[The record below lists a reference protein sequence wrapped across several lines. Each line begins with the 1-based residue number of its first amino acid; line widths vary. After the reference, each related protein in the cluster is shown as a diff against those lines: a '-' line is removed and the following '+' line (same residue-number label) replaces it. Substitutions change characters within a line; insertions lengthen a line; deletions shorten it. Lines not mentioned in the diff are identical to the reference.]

1 SVASGR
7 VAYTFGF
14 EGPAVTV
21 DTACSSSLVSL
32 HLAAQSLRSGE
43 CELALAGGVAVMS
56 TPTTFVEF
64 SRQRAVSPDGRCKA
78 FADAANGTGWS
89 EGVGVLVLERLS
101 DARRNGH
108 RVLAVVRGSAI
119 NQDGA
124 SSGLTAPNGPSQERV
139 IRDALASAGLSGAD
153 VDAVEAHGTGTALG
167 DPIEARALLATYG
180 QGRVEP
186 LWLGSLKSNIGHAQ
200 AAAGVAGVIKM
211 VMALRQGVLPRT
223 LHVDRP
229 SRHVDW
235 SSGAVELL
243 TEAREWPRPGRPR
256 RAGVSAFGISGTNAH
271 VILEQADE
279 ADEADEAEP
288 VEPVGSSVVP
298 VVLSGASEEALRA
311 QAARL
316 LEWVESRPEASPADV
331 GWSSATSRS
340 EFEHRAVVLAADLEE
355 LLAGLGVV
363 AQGSQE
369 PGPVQAVARPG
380 GGQVVFVF
388 PGQGTQWA
396 GMAVELL
403 DASPVF
409 AERIAE
415 CAAVLAEFVDWDL
428 LGVLRQL
435 EGEPTLERVDVVQPV
450 SWAVMVSLAA
460 VWRSYGVEPAAVL
473 GHSQGEIAAACVAGA
488 LSLEDGARVVALRS
502 QAIAKELAGLGG
514 MVSLALSATDT
525 EARLEPW
532 RGRLEV
538 AALNGPSATVVAGDP
553 RALEE
558 LLAACETD
566 GVRARRIPVDY
577 ASHTSHVERIEERLH
592 SLLADLR
599 PHPAQVPFF
608 STVERDWLGDGLV
621 DARYW
626 YRNLR
631 HTVHFH
637 DAVRALAEQGHDTF
651 IEVSSHP
658 VLTMALQE
666 ILDGGTSAAP
676 ATVSETLRRQE
687 GGPARL
693 LTSVAQVWTSGVAVD
708 WRRAFADARRID
720 LPTYAF
726 QHRRYWTDAQS
737 DRPLLVHSVELAD
750 GDGTVLAER
759 LSLRARPWLADHR
772 VLGQV
777 VVPGTALLE
786 MALTLGGTVDELT
799 LQTPLVLP
807 AQGEVEVQLRAGP
820 ADRTGRREFRIHGRE
835 RDGTDPSWRLYAT
848 GQVSE
853 SGPEE
858 SGFDLTEWPPPGA
871 TPMEPTDWYDR
882 LADLGL
888 EYGPQFRNLRRVWQH
903 GDELFAEMA
912 LPGEAGSFT
921 VHPALL
927 DAALHPLVLKAGP
940 GPLVPFSWT
949 GVRSVR
955 AAGDRL
961 RVRISPAGEH
971 RASLAVADGSG
982 AEVLSVESLTLRP
995 LDARRFDPKLFRVE
1009 WREAAAHGS
1018 PAESAAGSTALAV
1031 EPVPGDTPEAV
1042 HRTTEAVL
1050 HDVQRWLTEHQ
1061 DDASRLV
1068 VTTRRAVAVAAD
1080 EDLDLAAAT
1089 AWGLLRSAQTE
1100 HPDRIVLLDSEGT
1113 DEPTADQLA
1122 RVLAAG
1128 EPQVA
1133 LRADR
1138 VLIPRLARAG
1148 VPGPDRTLT
1157 GPDGTVLIT
1166 GGTGGLGAT
1175 VARHL
1180 VTEHGVRH
1188 LLLVSRSGPSAAGAR
1203 ELVAELTAEGA
1214 QVRVVACDV
1223 TDRAALAEVLAS
1235 VSGTA
1240 PLRAVVHAAGV
1251 LDDAAVLSLT
1261 PPRLHEVLAAKVDA
1275 AWHLHEA
1282 TRGLDLSAFVLF
1294 SSVSA
1299 TVGLAGQA
1307 NYAAA
1312 NAFLDALA
1320 HQRHR
1325 AGLPAI
1331 ALGWG
1336 LWEQSTGLTGRLGE
1350 ADRQRIAALGLRP
1363 LPTDE
1368 GLALLDLALAADH
1381 AHLVPTGVDLAAAG
1395 DAEPPAMLRG
1405 LVRAP
1410 ARPGA
1415 QAGRVRPAAEPLR
1428 ERLLTMADHDRE
1440 RTVRQL
1446 VRSEIAT
1453 ALGRSGP
1460 DDVPPERG
1468 FTELGFDSLTAL
1480 QLRNR
1485 LGTRTGLTLAATVT
1499 FDHPSPAAL
1508 ARHLLERLTPE
1519 EPKAV
1524 TPVLAELDRLEASV
1538 TAVGDDQRPAVT
1550 ARLWA
1555 LLATLTAEPDGT
1567 GPVLDQ
1573 ELADASAD
1581 ELFALIDDELGR
1593 P

>member
-1 SVASGR
+1 
-7 VAYTFGF
+7 
-14 EGPAVTV
+14 
-21 DTACSSSLVSL
+21 
-32 HLAAQSLRSGE
+32 
-43 CELALAGGVAVMS
+43 
-56 TPTTFVEF
+56 
-64 SRQRAVSPDGRCKA
+64 
-78 FADAANGTGWS
+78 
-89 EGVGVLVLERLS
+89 
-101 DARRNGH
+101 
-108 RVLAVVRGSAI
+108 
-119 NQDGA
+119 
-124 SSGLTAPNGPSQERV
+124 
-139 IRDALASAGLSGAD
+139 
-153 VDAVEAHGTGTALG
+153 
-167 DPIEARALLATYG
+167 
-180 QGRVEP
+180 
-186 LWLGSLKSNIGHAQ
+186 
-200 AAAGVAGVIKM
+200 
-211 VMALRQGVLPRT
+211 
-223 LHVDRP
+223 P

-235 SSGAVELL
+235 SAGAVELL
-243 TEAREWPRPGRPR
+243 TEQRAWPRSDRPR
-256 RAGVSAFGISGTNAH
+256 RAGVSSFGISGTNAH
-271 VILEQADE
+271 VILEQVDE
-279 ADEADEAEP
+279 EEP
-288 VEPVGSSVVP
+288 VEPVAAVGSPVVP

-316 LEWVESRPEASPADV
+316 LEWVESRPEEGPVDLGFASV
-331 GWSSATSRS
+331 TSRS
-340 EFEHRAVVLAADLEE
+340 EFEHRAVVLAADPEE
-355 LLAGLGVV
+355 LLAGLDVL
-363 AQGSQE
+363 AQGSE
-369 PGPVQAVARPG
+369 DPGPVQGAARPG
-380 GGQVVFVF
+380 GGKVVFVF
-388 PGQGTQWA
+388 PGQGSQWA

-403 DASPVF
+403 DSSPLF

-415 CAAVLAEFVDWDL
+415 CAEALAEFVDWDL

-435 EGEPTLERVDVVQPV
+435 PGEPTLERVDVVQPA

-473 GHSQGEIAAACVAGA
+473 GHSQGEIAAACVSGA

-514 MVSLALSATDT
+514 MVSLALPAA
-525 EARLEPW
+525 EAESRVAPW
-532 RGRLEV
+532 QGRLEV

-553 RALEE
+553 QALEE
-558 LLAACETD
+558 LLAACEAE

-577 ASHTSHVERIEERLH
+577 ASHTSHVERIEERLD
-592 SLLADLR
+592 SVLADLR
-599 PHPAQVPFF
+599 PVPARVPFF

-631 HTVHFH
+631 QTVHFH
-637 DAVRALAEQGHDTF
+637 AAVRALAEQGHDTF

-666 ILDGGTSAAP
+666 ILDSGAP
-676 ATVSETLRRQE
+676 TAPVTVSETLRRQD
-687 GGPARL
+687 GGPERL
-693 LTSVAQVWTSGVAVD
+693 LTSVAQVWTSGVAVE
-708 WRRAFADARRID
+708 WRQAFAGAGARRTD

-726 QHRRYWTDAQS
+726 RHQRYWADAGP
-737 DRPLLVHSVELAD
+737 DRPLLVHAVELAD

-759 LSLRARPWLADHR
+759 LSLPARPWLADHR

-820 ADRTGRREFRIHGRE
+820 VDGAGRREFRIHGRE
-835 RDGTDPSWRLYAT
+835 RDGADPAWRLYAT
-848 GQVSE
+848 GRVSE
-853 SGPEE
+853 TGPEGP
-858 SGFDLTEWPPPGA
+858 GFDLTEWPPPGA
-871 TPMEPTDWYDR
+871 TPVDLTGWYDR
-882 LADLGL
+882 LAELGL

-903 GDELFAEMA
+903 GGDLLAEMA

-927 DAALHPLVLKAGP
+927 DAALHPLVLEAGP
-940 GPLVPFSWT
+940 GPLVPFSWA

-955 AAGDRL
+955 AAGSRL

-995 LDARRFDPKLFRVE
+995 LDARRFDPKLFQVE
-1009 WREAAAHGS
+1009 WREAAAHGR
-1018 PAESAAGSTALAV
+1018 PAEPAAGSAVIAV
-1031 EPVPGDTPEAV
+1031 EPAPGDVPEAV
-1042 HRTTEAVL
+1042 HRTAETVL
-1050 HDVQRWLTEHQ
+1050 HDVQQWLGEHQ
-1061 DDASRLV
+1061 DDVSRLV
-1068 VTTRRAVAVAAD
+1068 VTTRRAVAVTTDA
-1080 EDLDLAAAT
+1080 DLDLAAAT
-1089 AWGLLRSAQTE
+1089 VWGLLRSAQTE
-1100 HPDRIVLLDSEGT
+1100 HPDRIVLVDSEGT
-1113 DEPTADQLA
+1113 GEPTGEQLA
-1122 RVLAAG
+1122 RALATG

-1133 LRADR
+1133 LRGDR
-1138 VLIPRLARAG
+1138 LLVPRLARAG
-1148 VPGPDRTLT
+1148 VPAPDPGRPPVD
-1157 GPDGTVLIT
+1157 PDGTVLIT

-1180 VTEHGVRH
+1180 VAEHGARH
-1188 LLLVSRSGPSAAGAR
+1188 LLLVSRSGPAAAGAS
-1203 ELVAELTAEGA
+1203 ELVAELTAAGA
-1214 QVRVVACDV
+1214 LVRVVACDV
-1223 TDRAALAEVLAS
+1223 TDRAGLAEVLAAVPES
-1235 VSGTA
+1235 A

-1251 LDDAAVLSLT
+1251 LDDGAVRSLT
-1261 PPRLHEVLAAKVDA
+1261 PPRLHAVLAAKVDA

-1320 HQRHR
+1320 HRRHR
-1325 AGLPAI
+1325 AGLPAV

-1336 LWEQSTGLTGRLGE
+1336 LWEQSTGLTGGLGE
-1350 ADRQRIAALGLRP
+1350 ADRRRIAALGLRP

-1368 GLALLDLALAADH
+1368 GLALLDLGLAADR
-1381 AHLVPTGVDLAAAG
+1381 AHLVPTGVDPSGAG
-1395 DAEPPAMLRG
+1395 DAEPPALLRG

-1410 ARPGA
+1410 AGPGEPG
-1415 QAGRVRPAAEPLR
+1415 GRARQGTEPLR

-1446 VRSEIAT
+1446 VRTEIAS

-1508 ARHLLERLTPE
+1508 ARHLLERLAPE
-1519 EPKAV
+1519 EPEPASEP
-1524 TPVLAELDRLEASV
+1524 PVLAELDRLEASV

-1555 LLATLTAEPDGT
+1555 LLATLTAEPDAT
-1567 GPVLDQ
+1567 GPVPDQ
-1573 ELADASAD
+1573 ELAEASAD